1 MVLVKSIVILFFL
14 SWNNYAL
21 SFPLI
26 KLSQDVFV
34 PQKPM
39 VMPQTKKKI
48 IDFDGNS
55 FWK

>member
-1 MVLVKSIVILFFL
+1 MVLVKSILILFFL

-39 VMPQTKKKI
+39 VIPKTKKK
-48 IDFDGNS
+48 
-55 FWK
+55 